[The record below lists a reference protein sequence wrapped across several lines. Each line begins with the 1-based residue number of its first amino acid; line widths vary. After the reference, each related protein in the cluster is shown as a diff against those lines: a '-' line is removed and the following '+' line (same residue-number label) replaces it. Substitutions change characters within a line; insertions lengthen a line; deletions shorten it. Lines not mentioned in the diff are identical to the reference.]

1 MTKLNSVGGRLL
13 VIPAIALVG
22 FLILGVVMLNSLGD
36 RLMEGREARVEAIVD
51 AGLSIIRY
59 YQQQEEAGVMSRADA
74 QALAITAIR
83 AIRYDGTEYLWI
95 NDTVQPL
102 PNMIMHATVP
112 ALDGTRLDKP
122 SFNYATLLRNRDGSV
137 RQALQNENLFASFVT
152 AATRFGDGFVE
163 YQWPRPLAGGG
174 VTEERYPKLSFVS
187 LDRQWGWVVGSG
199 IYIDDVNT
207 LFRALALR
215 IGLIIGVIT
224 LLTVAASLLIRR
236 WLLQSLGGEVD
247 YAKQLVNQVAAGDFT
262 VNFDLSSS
270 RPDSLLAALGT
281 LVQRMRNIMQQQD
294 ALATRLLAQS
304 ESVDTSNQHSQHLL
318 QQMLSQTM
326 QVATAVSQMSSTCDA
341 MARNASNAAKATR
354 DAGDEANAGVNAVAQ
369 TIEAIEQLRNSLQH
383 VEQVIKQLSARGE
396 EVGSVT
402 DVIGSIAEQTNL
414 LALNAAIEAA
424 RAGEMGRGF
433 AVVADEVRTLASR
446 SQLSTQDITQKVQ
459 SIQQDSASAV
469 QSMASS
475 RAETERTIQCSEQ
488 ANAALSRISH
498 AVGSMADINDQLASA
513 TEEMASV
520 SATINQN
527 MENIAAAVDTTHLR
541 SDELVIASQQLRKMA
556 AEMKAILAGFR
567 M

>member
-1 MTKLNSVGGRLL
+1 MTRLNSVGGRLL

-22 FLILGVVMLNSLGD
+22 FLLLGVVMLNSLND

-59 YQQQEEAGVMSRADA
+59 YQQQETAGLMSREDA

-95 NDTVQPL
+95 NDTVQPV

-137 RQALQNENLFASFVT
+137 RQTLQNENLFASFVT

-174 VTEERYPKLSFVS
+174 VTEERYTKLSFVS
-187 LDRQWGWVVGSG
+187 LDNQWNWVIGSG
-199 IYIDDVNT
+199 IYIDDVKT
-207 LFRALALR
+207 MFRALALR

-224 LLTVAASLLIRR
+224 LLTVVASLLIRR

-270 RPDSLLAALGT
+270 RSDSLLAALGG
-281 LVQRMRNIMQQQD
+281 LVERMRNIMQQQD

-304 ESVDTSNQHSQHLL
+304 ESVDNSNQQSQHLL

-326 QVATAVSQMSSTCDA
+326 QVATAVSQMTSTCDD

-369 TIEAIEQLRNSLQH
+369 TIQAIEQLRNSLQH

-446 SQLSTQDITQKVQ
+446 SQLSTQDINRKVQ

-475 RAETERTIQCSEQ
+475 RVETERTIQCSEQ

-527 MENIAAAVDTTHLR
+527 MENIANAVDTTHLR
-541 SDELVIASQQLRKMA
+541 SDELVVASQQLRKMA